1 MRVVSGIVTTSVST
15 TPEYPVGE
23 TFMVSQGTADA
34 PAQVWT
40 YVKAGIELLAGKVVM
55 KASGSGTC
63 SGVVL
68 ASNASASLL
77 VCPRTRVVGVAQ
89 HTIANASYGFVLSRG
104 VGVIMAGDGG
114 TDQLDEPLVVDDT
127 NGQVDLVGSAEESGI
142 IALGLAAGTGDNV
155 NFAAFIDCL

>member
-1 MRVVSGIVTTSVST
+1 MRVVSGIEVTTVTTTAQFPVGGTFSVS
-15 TPEYPVGE
+15 
-23 TFMVSQGTADA
+23 QATADA

-40 YVKAGIELLAGKVVM
+40 YVKAGIALAAGLVAM

-68 ASNASASLL
+68 ASNADAALG

-89 HTIANASYGFVLSRG
+89 HTIALNSYGFILSRG
-104 VGVIMAGDGG
+104 VGVIKAGDAG
-114 TDQLDEPLVVDDT
+114 TDQLDDPLVVDNA
-127 NGQVDLVGSAEESGI
+127 NGEVDLLATTEESGI
-142 IALGLAAGTGDNV
+142 IALGLAAGTGDEV

>member
-23 TFMVSQGTADA
+23 TFMVSQSTADE

-40 YVKAGIELLAGKVVM
+40 YVKAGVELTAGLVAM

-68 ASNASASLL
+68 ASNTSHALG

-89 HTIANASYGFVLSRG
+89 HTIALNSYGFILSRG
-104 VGVIMAGDGG
+104 VGVIKAGDAG
-114 TDQLDEPLVVDDT
+114 TDQLDDPLVVDNT
-127 NGQVDLVGSAEESGI
+127 NGEVDLVDTAQESGI
-142 IALGLAAGTGDNV
+142 IALGLAAGTGDEV